1 MHGASCRIETQQT
14 KEVLGMTP
22 ISNLKTAV
30 SAAAFGA
37 VLAGLTAAVPASAED
52 IVLRMAV
59 PDWPPTRIMKD
70 LADRGY
76 TAPSGNHVV
85 LEPDFIP
92 WPNFYERLAASLTSG
107 EEKYHMAVSDSQWL
121 GAFIEGGYFAKLNDA
136 IDADPELQA
145 IFADLHPNLV
155 DAYSTYPHKTD
166 NFYGFPQM
174 PDVLVVYYREDLFCD
189 AGERAAFESKY
200 GYPLPCT
207 PQEMNEANW
216 GNVADIGEFFRR
228 SSGESLAGAALSDDF
243 YGIAYQAG
251 KGYDFSTSQ
260 VNGFI
265 WQHGG
270 NIWDETQAPDG
281 QAAGVVDAAAS
292 VKGLEHYLSL
302 LEYMPPVV
310 QTGSMDIFKVDE
322 LFREGK
328 VAWIIQWIGFGESA
342 ITPETS
348 KVANVVNFA
357 RMPGLVNGDGQTS
370 RWSNVGGQPFVL
382 TTWLSDTER
391 QEAIDFVK
399 WWLSP
404 ETQIAFAKAGGQS
417 GLQSV
422 HNSPEYSTYRPWN
435 HAFGP
440 SLEWQRDLWHVPEFF
455 ELLVQ
460 QQEEFDNAITGQK
473 TAAEALASI
482 AAFQQE
488 LLTEAGHIE

>member
-1 MHGASCRIETQQT
+1 
-14 KEVLGMTP
+14 MTT
-22 ISNLKTAV
+22 ISKLRTTV

-37 VLAGLTAAVPASAED
+37 VLTGIGISTSAFAED

-70 LADRGY
+70 LADKGY
-76 TAPSGNHVV
+76 VAPSGNKVT

-121 GAFIEGGYFAKLNDA
+121 GAFIEGGYFAKLNDH

-155 DAYSTYPHKTD
+155 DAYSTYPHKSD
-166 NFYGFPQM
+166 NYYGFPQM

-189 AGERAAFESKY
+189 ASEQAAFEGKY
-200 GYPLPCT
+200 GYQLPCT
-207 PQEMNEANW
+207 PEQMNGADW
-216 GNVADIGEFFRR
+216 DVVRDIGEFFQR
-228 SSGESLAGAALSDDF
+228 SAGDSLAGAALEDDF

-251 KGYDFSTSQ
+251 KGYDFSSMQ
-260 VNGFI
+260 ANGFI

-270 NIWDETQAPDG
+270 GIWDETKAPGG
-281 QAAGVVDAAAS
+281 QATGVVNSDAS
-292 VKGLEHYLSL
+292 VAGLDHYLSL
-302 LEYMPPVV
+302 LQYMPPVV
-310 QTGSMDIFKVDE
+310 KTGSMDIFKVDE

-348 KVANVVNFA
+348 KVADVVNFA
-357 RMPGLVNGDGQTS
+357 RMPGLKTADGSIDRT
-370 RWSNVGGQPFVL
+370 SNVGGQPFVL
-382 TTWLSDTER
+382 TTWLTETEQR
-391 QEAIDFVK
+391 EAVDFVK
-399 WWLSP
+399 WWLSQD
-404 ETQIAFAKAGGQS
+404 TQIAFAKAGGQS
-417 GLQSV
+417 GLRSV
-422 HNSPEYSTYRPWN
+422 HGSPEYASYRPWN

-440 SLEWQRDLWHVPEFF
+440 SLDWQKDLWHIPEFF

-460 QQEEFDNAITGQK
+460 QQEEFDKAITGQISG
-473 TAAEALASI
+473 AEALSSI
-482 AAFQQE
+482 ADFQQD
-488 LLTEAGHIE
+488 LLIEAGRID